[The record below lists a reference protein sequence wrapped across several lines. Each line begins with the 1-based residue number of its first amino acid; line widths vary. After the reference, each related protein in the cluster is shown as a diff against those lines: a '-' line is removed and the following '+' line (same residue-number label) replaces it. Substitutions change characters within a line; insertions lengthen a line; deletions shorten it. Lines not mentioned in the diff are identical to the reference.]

1 MNHIVREGY
10 ATDFDL
16 FRRRLDQSA
25 VGQEEI
31 QRHVV
36 RRTIRISNQLC
47 NYAVIFFI
55 DDSLARR
62 QVLELEAFGQRI
74 VESSRW
80 LSDQPD
86 RAPCCCSLPTDTGTR
101 LRR

>member
-1 MNHIVREGY
+1 MNHIVREGP
-10 ATDFDL
+10 ATDFHL

-47 NYAVIFFI
+47 NYAVIFLI

-62 QVLELEAFGQRI
+62 QVLELEAFGRLYAARRKHTI
-74 VESSRW
+74 S
-80 LSDQPD
+80 PND
-86 RAPCCCSLPTDTGTR
+86 RYVFAAVIEVALQG
-101 LRR
+101 